1 MEIVSALRSA
11 LQQQVGRERYEL
23 WFGAGADLSLDGDR
37 LVVTAPN
44 LFLQEWLRRNFRA
57 ELQSAGQVVLG
68 RPLSLDFQLATSAA
82 PSAAAPMDTAPLTPP
97 PPGPAT
103 APRLSYSAPPCK
115 ADPQLAAKTVS
126 PTAAIGRR
134 FSSLDS
140 FVVGDSNR
148 LAHTTANMVAGRMG
162 AWSPLVVHGPTGV
175 GKTHLLEGVWSAVRK
190 ANPLSTAV
198 FLSAEQFTS
207 YFLEALRGSGLPN
220 FRRKYRGVDLLI
232 IDDVQFFAGKRATL
246 VELLHTLDF
255 LIEEGRQIVLST
267 DRPPAELDDLGR
279 ELVHRINAGMVC
291 RIEPPEYDTRLG
303 IVRRLAGKSG
313 IRLNDDII
321 AYIAANLTGHARELS
336 GAINRLH
343 ATHVALG
350 EPINLAMAQETLAEL
365 IRYSARAVKLKDI
378 ELAICD
384 VFGLERETLQS
395 ERRTKEISSPRML
408 AMWLA
413 RKHTRAALSEIGHYF
428 GRRSHSTVV
437 SAQKTVG
444 GWMQSQQVLHVAQG
458 RCTIDE
464 AIRRV
469 ERLLQVG

>member
-1 MEIVSALRSA
+1 
-11 LQQQVGRERYEL
+11 
-23 WFGAGADLSLDGDR
+23 
-37 LVVTAPN
+37 
-44 LFLQEWLRRNFRA
+44 
-57 ELQSAGQVVLG
+57 
-68 RPLSLDFQLATSAA
+68 
-82 PSAAAPMDTAPLTPP
+82 
-97 PPGPAT
+97 
-103 APRLSYSAPPCK
+103 
-115 ADPQLAAKTVS
+115 
-126 PTAAIGRR
+126 
-134 FSSLDS
+134 
-140 FVVGDSNR
+140 
-148 LAHTTANMVAGRMG
+148 
-162 AWSPLVVHGPTGV
+162 
-175 GKTHLLEGVWSAVRK
+175 
-190 ANPLSTAV
+190 
-198 FLSAEQFTS
+198 
-207 YFLEALRGSGLPN
+207 
-220 FRRKYRGVDLLI
+220 
-232 IDDVQFFAGKRATL
+232 VQFFAGKRATL

-255 LIEEGRQIVLST
+255 LIEEGRQIVLSA

-291 RIEPPEYDTRLG
+291 RIEPPEYETRLG
-303 IVRRLAGKSG
+303 IVRRLAGKTG
-313 IRLNDDII
+313 IRLQDDIA
-321 AYIAANLTGHARELS
+321 AYIASNLTGHARELS

-350 EPINLAMAQETLAEL
+350 EPISLAMAQETLAEL

-395 ERRTKEISSPRML
+395 ERRTKEISGPRML